1 MIFRSKL
8 VELQLPANIADG
20 DQYNFANDAD
30 LQDAYIVGIET
41 YDNTTFSLAPSGATV
56 LSACNG
62 IGLTIVERSQK
73 ERIRNM
79 PLTDLQTNLQGGFI
93 RFFYP
98 FLLNWQD
105 SYVTLFDISTIVA
118 EEAVL
123 VNVFYVPTSEIDKYK
138 ELYAF
143 FQQ

>member
-1 MIFRSKL
+1 MIYRSKL

-30 LQDAYIVGIET
+30 LQDAYIVGIEA
-41 YDNTTFSLAPSGATV
+41 YNQQDFSLAPSGATV
-56 LSACNG
+56 LTALNG
-62 IGLTIVERSQK
+62 VGLTIVELSQK

-79 PLTDLQTNLQGGFI
+79 PLSDLQTANQGGFI

-98 FLLNWQD
+98 FRLNWQD
-105 SYVTLFDISTIVA
+105 SYVTLFDINTIRP

-143 FQQ
+143 FDQ

>member
-1 MIFRSKL
+1 MIYRSKL

-30 LQDAYIVGIET
+30 LQDAFIVGIEA
-41 YDNTTFSLAPSGATV
+41 YDTTNFNLAPSGASVFTA
-56 LSACNG
+56 LNG
-62 IGLTIVERSQK
+62 VAITIVELSQK

-79 PLTDLQTNLQGGFI
+79 PLSDLQTTAQGGFI

-98 FLLNWQD
+98 FRLNWQD
-105 SYVTLFDISTIVA
+105 SYITLFDVTTISPEQA
-118 EEAVL
+118 AL

-138 ELYAF
+138 ELYALGV
-143 FQQ
+143 

>member
-8 VELQLPANIADG
+8 VELELPANIADG

-30 LQDAYIVGIET
+30 LQDAYIVGLTAYSANEFT
-41 YDNTTFSLAPSGATV
+41 LAPSGAPV
-56 LSACNG
+56 VGALSG
-62 IGLTIVERSQK
+62 IGITITELSQK
-73 ERIRNM
+73 ERIRTM
-79 PLTDLQTNLQGGFI
+79 PLTDFNTQAQGGFI

-105 SYVTLFDISTIVA
+105 SYITIFDINTFAPEDS
-118 EEAVL
+118 VL
-123 VNVFYVPTSEIDKYK
+123 VNVFYIPRSEIKIYE

-143 FQQ
+143 YGQ